1 MRIHLFT
8 WLMLLLAVPAMQA
21 RTHFKNKDV
30 FEATA
35 YSQTGVTAS
44 GEYTHRHI
52 VAADPKV
59 LPLGTRIKI
68 KWAGGY
74 SGEYVVADT
83 GAKIEGRRLDIYM
96 PSTAKA
102 LKFGRRPV
110 KVKII
115 ELGKGTQASTRESD
129 AAVRKDVVR
138 DVHHE
143 GVENAATKEDFALMR
158 QHGTSGGAELA
169 EAIYPN
175 HAH

>member
-1 MRIHLFT
+1 
-8 WLMLLLAVPAMQA
+8 LLAIPGLQA

-35 YSQTGVTAS
+35 YSQTGITAS

-68 KWAGGY
+68 KWAGRY

-96 PSTAKA
+96 PSTTKA
-102 LKFGRRPV
+102 LKFGIRPV

-115 ELGKGTQASTRESD
+115 ELGKGTQASTRQSD
-129 AAVRKDVVR
+129 AAVKMDVAR
-138 DVHHE
+138 DVHHG
-143 GVENAATKEDFALMR
+143 GVENAATKEDFAMSR
-158 QHGTSGGAELA
+158 RPGSTNEAEVA
-169 EAIYPN
+169 EATYP
-175 HAH
+175 HRAR